1 MGASFLDDL
10 RIHEELAPMGRSYD
24 IDSLVCR
31 GSPWTLATLDPLF
44 CCR

>member
-1 MGASFLDDL
+1 MGASFS
-10 RIHEELAPMGRSYD
+10 RQCPQALAPMGRSYD

-31 GSPWTLATLDPLF
+31 GSPWTFATLDPLF